1 MSPVFLSFPKP
12 QCNGILIFSHQ
23 MYGLV
28 IVSGRRKE
36 YIYDILCFQFQA
48 RFANTGMATEIFILQ
63 NIFIDEK
70 PDDMTGIVHKPQD
83 RNGARKTRTCREEDT
98 VKTSGGHRT

>member
-48 RFANTGMATEIFILQ
+48 RCANSGMAAEIFILQ
-63 NIFIDEK
+63 NIFINQK
-70 PDDMTGIVHKPQD
+70 LNVMFRIVHQAHD
-83 RNGARKTRTCREEDT
+83 ADSTGFD
-98 VKTSGGHRT
+98 V